1 MDLRMK
7 GMGEM
12 ERRVVAA
19 LAALERPTVTAVD
32 VTEALP
38 MKREAANLVL
48 SRLARKGWLKRLRR
62 GMYSVLPLSA
72 RSDRI
77 AIDDPLAAAMKL
89 FEPCYISGW
98 SAAEHWDLTEQIH
111 NAIVVYSAKPQ
122 RRSTQSLG
130 GVTYRVRRI
139 KSDAIFGTTKLWSG
153 TVAVELADVHRTVV
167 DILDAPE
174 MGGGGRQMIDIVRAY
189 WAKPAADPHIL
200 LNLAL
205 RLGHGALFKRLGF
218 TTERFGT
225 ADEGWS
231 KVCREHLSA
240 GVSLLDPQGP
250 SRGPIVTRWRLRIN
264 VPIIDAA

>member
-7 GMGEM
+7 GLGEK
-12 ERRVVAA
+12 ERQVVAT
-19 LAALERPTVTAVD
+19 LAALERPTVTAID

-77 AIDDPLAAAMKL
+77 AIDEPLAAAMKL

-139 KSDAIFGTTKLWSG
+139 KADAIFGTTKLWSG

-189 WAKPAADPHIL
+189 WAKPAADSQIL
-200 LNLAL
+200 LNLSL

-264 VPIIDAA
+264 MPIIDAA